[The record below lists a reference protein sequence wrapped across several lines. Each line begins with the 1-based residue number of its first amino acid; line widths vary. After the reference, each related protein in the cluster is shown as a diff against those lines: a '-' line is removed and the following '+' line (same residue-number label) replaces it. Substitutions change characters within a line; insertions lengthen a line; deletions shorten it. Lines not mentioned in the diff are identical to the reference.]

1 MRAAGRAGDHAG
13 SLLFKAA
20 DGVEVAL
27 PEAAR
32 RAFHFRGAQQ
42 VPVEAERYLV
52 VVVSE
57 TLGDQLKLKIGE
69 AIDQLVAIAFL
80 VAHLVRSVHIMLLWS
95 TRSEHNT
102 HQRHR
107 DKDD

>member
-80 VAHLVRSVHIMLLWS
+80 VAHLKCHKRTISVCLLFAH
-95 TRSEHNT
+95 TKFPTECAV
-102 HQRHR
+102 
-107 DKDD
+107 